1 MVPVPYT
8 PLSMTWWFAVIES
21 RHDIQNPTS
30 PDKIRLLGERLA
42 LRPDSHVLDVASGRG
57 GPALLLAQAYGCRV
71 TCVEASEDFVRA
83 AHARVSAAG
92 LQHRIE
98 VIHADARE
106 YPLAAATY
114 DAALCLGASFVW
126 GGLESTIAHLLP
138 AVRPEGFV
146 VVGEPYWRTWP
157 LPDHVRPVDGEN
169 FTALAET
176 TTRFESS
183 GVELVTA
190 IVSSEDD
197 CDRYETLRWLTL
209 DAWLRDHPDDP
220 DAASFAEMG
229 RRDKARYLTWQR
241 DNLGWAILVGR
252 IH

>member
-1 MVPVPYT
+1 MA
-8 PLSMTWWFAVIES
+8 WWFAVIES

-42 LRPDSHVLDVASGRG
+42 LNPDAHVLDVASGRG
-57 GPALLLAQAYGCRV
+57 GPALLLAQTYGCRV

-126 GGLESTIAHLLP
+126 GGLERTVAHLMP
-138 AVRPEGFV
+138 AVRPQGFV

-157 LPDHVRPVDGEN
+157 LPDNVEPDEGYD
-169 FTALAET
+169 FTTLAET
-176 TTRFESS
+176 TLRFESC
-183 GVELVTA
+183 GAELVTA

-197 CDRYETLRWLTL
+197 WDRYETLHWLTL

-229 RRDKARYLTWQR
+229 RRDKARYLKWQR